1 MIEDSFFNR
10 NLDFWANFNVGHSAD
25 KLNRSWDSVDE
36 MKSLSVSQNIMSS
49 EKGFKTPVFVGQV
62 AQHVSL

>member
-1 MIEDSFFNR
+1 MIEDSFFK
-10 NLDFWANFNVGHSAD
+10 NLDFWAKSSVGYSAD

-36 MKSLSVSQNIMSS
+36 MKSLSVSQNIRSS
-49 EKGFKTPVFVGQV
+49 EKGLKTPIFVGQV